1 MNILGLNAYHAD
13 AAACVMVDGR
23 LIAAAE
29 EERFRRIK
37 HWAGLPTDA
46 VAYCLHEA
54 RLVLQDIDHIAINR
68 DPAANLFRKAL
79 YTFSRHPGLS
89 TIRDRLHNAGK
100 IRDVIAELERA
111 CHVPAGAVR
120 AELHHVEHHAAHLAS
135 SYLVSPFDSAAIVSI
150 DGFGDFVS
158 GMIGYGEGSKIAVLD
173 RVTFPHSLGM
183 FYLALTQYLGFHS
196 YGDEYKVMGLAAYG
210 QPEYLD
216 AMQRIVCLKPK
227 GVFQLNLEYFHH
239 HSAGVAMS
247 WEKGAP
253 LIGRVFS
260 DELVRLLGPARQPQD
275 PITTRHESLAASLQA
290 MYESAFFHVLNDLS
304 ERTPYKDLCVG
315 GGCAQNSVA
324 NGRIA
329 SRTAFERVYVPPATG
344 DAGGAIGAAYHIWHE
359 HLGRPRSFVMDRAD
373 WGPEWSDAQVA
384 TELAKKESELSA
396 AGCRIERIPDDDALS
411 ARAALEI
418 SRGTVVG
425 WFQGRMEWGPR
436 ALGQRSIV
444 ADPRRAGIR
453 DVLSLR
459 IKNREGFRPFAPS
472 VLEEAAADYFETGAL
487 SPFMSMTYRVKPE
500 KRRII
505 PAVVHVDGTGRL
517 QTVNRQRHPLYWHLI
532 KEFERLTG
540 IPVLLNTS
548 FNEDEPI
555 VCTPGEALDC
565 FLRTRMGALA
575 IGPFLI
581 TRDERPNPCGE
592 FL

>member
-13 AAACVMVDGR
+13 AAACVVVDGR

-29 EERFRRIK
+29 EERFRRVK
-37 HWAGLPTDA
+37 HWAGLPIEA
-46 VAYCLHEA
+46 VGSCLREA
-54 RLVLQDIDHIAINR
+54 RLALQDIDHIAINR
-68 DPAANLFRKAL
+68 DPAANLLRKAL
-79 YTFSRHPGLS
+79 YAFSGQPGLR

-100 IRDVIAELERA
+100 VRDIAAELERA
-111 CHVPAGAVR
+111 YGVPAGTVR

-135 SYLVSPFDSAAIVSI
+135 SYLVSPFDSAAVVSI

-158 GMIGYGEGSKIAVLD
+158 AMMGYGEGAKIAVLD

-183 FYLALTQYLGFHS
+183 FYLAVTQYLGFHN

-227 GVFQLNLEYFHH
+227 GGFHLNLDYFRH
-239 HSAGVAMS
+239 HSAGVSTS
-247 WEKGAP
+247 WENSAP
-253 LIGRVFS
+253 VIGRVFS
-260 DELVRLLGPARQPQD
+260 DELVRLLGPARQPQE
-275 PITTRHESLAASLQA
+275 PITGRHEHLAASLQA
-290 MYESAFFHVLNDLS
+290 MYESAFFHMLNDLS
-304 ERTPYKDLCVG
+304 ERTGYKDLCVG

-324 NGRIA
+324 NGRIT
-329 SRTAFERVYVPPATG
+329 SSTAFERVYVPPATG
-344 DAGGAIGAAYHIWHE
+344 DAGGAIGAAYHVWHE
-359 HLGRPRSFVMDRAD
+359 HLGRPRSFVMDRTD
-373 WGPEWSDAQVA
+373 WGPGWTDAEVA
-384 TELAKKESELSA
+384 AEIAKKQSELTA
-396 AGCRIERIPDDDALS
+396 AGCRIERMPNDNALA

-453 DVLSLR
+453 DVLSVR
-459 IKNREGFRPFAPS
+459 IKNREAFRPFAPS
-472 VLEEAAADYFETGAL
+472 VLEEAAGDYFEAAGH
-487 SPFMSMTYRVKPE
+487 SPFMSMTSWVKPE
-500 KRRII
+500 KRRLI

-517 QTVNRQRHPLYWHLI
+517 QTVNRQRHPLYWQLI
-532 KEFERLTG
+532 MEFERLTG

-548 FNEDEPI
+548 FNEHEPI
-555 VCTPGEALDC
+555 VCTPVEAVDC
-565 FLRTRMGALA
+565 FLRTQMGALA

-581 TRDERPNPCGE
+581 TRDEPHTPA
-592 FL
+592 L